1 VIEDYLTDTIDI
13 ITRLYDK
20 WGALIS
26 TNTQSNVKARI
37 EDQNK
42 MVRNQEGKEV
52 AGKGPIFIIDS
63 AAVEYESVIK
73 LKTING
79 VATIEPDKEY
89 PLKSIEQSH
98 GFEGSHWEVYI

>member
-1 VIEDYLTDTIDI
+1 MIEDYLTDTIDI
-13 ITRLYDK
+13 ITRTYDK
-20 WGALIS
+20 WGALVATS
-26 TNTQSNVKARI
+26 TQSEVKARI

-42 MVRNQEGKEV
+42 IVRDQDGKEV
-52 AGKGPIFIIDS
+52 AGKGPIFILDTATI
-63 AAVEYESVIK
+63 EYHSVIK

-79 VATIEPDKEY
+79 AATIEPDKEY